1 MMSDFAF
8 DLRLDEEQDR
18 HRENSEV
25 MIYIGYIFTLH
36 FYNFFYDPWKKH

>member
-8 DLRLDEEQDR
+8 DPRLDEEEER

-36 FYNFFYDPWKKH
+36 FYNFFYDP